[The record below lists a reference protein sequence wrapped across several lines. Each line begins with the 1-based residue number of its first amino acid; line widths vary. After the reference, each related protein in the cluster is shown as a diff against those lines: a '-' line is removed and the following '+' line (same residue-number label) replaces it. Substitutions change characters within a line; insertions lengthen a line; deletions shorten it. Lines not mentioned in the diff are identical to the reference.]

1 VIVCFKQFLGNY
13 KCWTHFWATLS
24 QSEGYALILAK
35 NGLGYNLGEF
45 SQIHLVTLLES
56 EEGRGIVNTFNVLD
70 SVGKLTS
77 KLLQFWIRQHCA
89 LLTQKKHTI
98 DY

>member
-1 VIVCFKQFLGNY
+1 MDWVTI
-13 KCWTHFWATLS
+13 WA
-24 QSEGYALILAK
+24 K
-35 NGLGYNLGEF
+35 F

-98 DY
+98 DYYILTIDYYIY